1 MSVEPQNNI
10 HYIFFYGT
18 LCKNGVNHSR
28 IANCADI
35 RYIGRYTT
43 ENKYSFLGLSSGAF
57 PYASEY
63 SFGNYGKVNIDGELY
78 EITQNKDL
86 FLHNIDQ
93 LEYNYTR
100 HIASINMNGIIVD
113 SYIYLLTDPELIRDI
128 EPNIRPNGK
137 GRFVYID
144 DGVWP

>member
-18 LCKNGVNHSR
+18 LCKNGINHGR
-28 IANCADI
+28 IANCEDI
-35 RYIGRYTT
+35 TYIGRCKTQ
-43 ENKYSFLGLSSGAF
+43 NKYSFIGLSSGAF

-63 SFGNYGKVNIDGELY
+63 SFGNYEKVNIDGELY

-86 FLHNIDQ
+86 FLLGIDL
-93 LEYNYTR
+93 LEYNYIRDVAT
-100 HIASINMNGIIVD
+100 INMNGIIVT
-113 SYIYLLTDPELIRDI
+113 SYIYLLTDPDLIRDI

-137 GRFVYID
+137 GRFVYIA
-144 DGVWP
+144 DGV